1 MTAIQQTYIIC
12 ATQRSGS
19 TLLCSFL
26 SNLRIAG
33 QPGEFLLPERE
44 PESPF
49 STENYA
55 DYVHQL
61 LVHFATSNGVSGVKI
76 MNNTWEYI
84 LERLREQPEFGKL
97 SEAEI
102 VKLLFPN
109 VKFIFM
115 IRRNKF
121 RQAISLSRAEKS
133 RVWEKHNQIS
143 KKQSSIQTELH
154 PFYLK
159 SALKRVHEREQAW
172 IDFFKRND
180 IQPLEMEYETLVKSY
195 QTIIPGVLDFIGIEY
210 PTDLKVEQNKL
221 KKQADMYTEFLIMY
235 YRVYFLLYNFLP
247 ESVFGYLRWLKHKLI
262 TS

>member
-1 MTAIQQTYIIC
+1 MTAVQQTYIIC

-33 QPGEFLLPERE
+33 QPEEFLLPERE
-44 PESPF
+44 VEFPF

-55 DYVHQL
+55 DYVCQL
-61 LVHFATSNGVSGVKI
+61 LDHFATSNGVSGVKI
-76 MNNTWEYI
+76 MNNTWEYV
-84 LERLREQPEFGKL
+84 LGRLREQPEFAKL

-102 VKLLFPN
+102 VERLFPN

-115 IRRNKF
+115 TRRNKF

-133 RVWEKHNQIS
+133 RVWEKHNQILQ
-143 KKQSSIQTELH
+143 KQSPVQTQLH

-159 SALKRVHEREQAW
+159 SALKRVHEREQTW

-180 IQPLEMEYETLVKSY
+180 IQPLEIEYETLVKSF
-195 QTIIPGVLDFIGIEY
+195 QTMVPRVLDFIDIEY
-210 PTDLKVEQNKL
+210 PTDLKVEQNKF

-235 YRVYFLLYNFLP
+235 YRVYFLLYNSLP
-247 ESVFGYLRWLKHKLI
+247 KPVFGYLQWLKHRLI